1 MESSNGLDSPGTAT
15 HPASTNAYYSRSV
28 VSILDSGDTEQADL
42 RGGRSPWFRPIQ
54 NPPSL
59 DVRQSVKCD
68 ALIVGGGITGSLMA
82 ERLTRQGLD
91 VIVIDRELPGKGSTA
106 ASTSMLL
113 WEIDRSL
120 GQLTQ
125 AYGFERASRAY
136 RASLDAVAGLKSL
149 VLQLGLACEM
159 RDRNSLYLA
168 AGDTGK
174 ELLEEHR
181 LRARA
186 GLPGNFLDHPML
198 LDAFGIAR
206 AAAIVSPGAADA
218 DPVQLSRGM
227 LRAAVARGARVC
239 QGDAVGYDAASRA
252 VHVQLH
258 NGCEIEAR
266 SVVLATGYVMP
277 DIVRSTVQ
285 KASSSWAI
293 ATRPQ
298 PQNIWKDGALI
309 WEDSEK
315 YLYARTTVAG
325 RIIIGGED
333 SDEVIEPEARDRL
346 IPAKETLLTEKL
358 TALWPVAE
366 TDIEFRWAGTFDTTR
381 DGLPLI
387 GPVPGAKGI
396 YAAYGYGGN
405 GITFSFLAAQLIG
418 DLIAGSSSP
427 LLSDFALDRD
437 GGAASG

>member
-1 MESSNGLDSPGTAT
+1 M
-15 HPASTNAYYSRSV
+15 RSAI
-28 VSILDSGDTEQADL
+28 SILDPEDTEQADL
-42 RGGRSPWFRPIQ
+42 RGGCSPWFKPIQ
-54 NPPSL
+54 NPASL
-59 DVRQSVKCD
+59 DVRQSIKCD
-68 ALIVGGGITGSLMA
+68 ALVVGGGITGSLMA

-125 AYGFERASRAY
+125 LYGFQRASRAY
-136 RASLDAVAGLKSL
+136 RASLEAVAGLKSL

-159 RDRNSLYLA
+159 REKNSLYLA

-181 LRARA
+181 LRERA
-186 GLPGNFLDHPML
+186 GLPGHFLDHPLL

-206 AAAIVSPGAADA
+206 PAAIVSPGAADA

-227 LRAAVARGARVC
+227 LRTAVARGARVF
-239 QGDAVGYDAASRA
+239 QGEAVAYDAAPRA
-252 VHVQLH
+252 VHVQLD
-258 NGCEIEAR
+258 NGFEIEAR

-298 PQNIWKDGALI
+298 PQNIWKGGALI

-358 TALWPVAE
+358 TALWPAAA